1 MNFSK
6 EKEKLI
12 SQLIEKGI
20 TDIRILNAI
29 KKIPRE
35 IFIPEEYLEHAY
47 DDGALPIGY
56 GQTISQ
62 PYTVAF
68 MTEILDIKNDM
79 KVLEIG
85 TGSGYHACV
94 LCELGADVYSIERIP
109 ELYEMAKRNFEKLG
123 YTVHQKLG
131 DGSIGWEKYAPFDR
145 IIVPASAPRIPSMLI
160 RQLKNGGKMVIPI
173 GDREIQTMHLV
184 TRCDETQYMDR
195 KLQTFKFVPL
205 IGLGGWEESNS
216 KN

>member
-1 MNFSK
+1 MK
-6 EKEKLI
+6 DK
-12 SQLIEKGI
+12 
-20 TDIRILNAI
+20 RILNAI
-29 KKIPRE
+29 MKIPRE
-35 IFIPEEYLEHAY
+35 IFVPEEYLEHTY
-47 DDGALPIGY
+47 EDCALPIGY

-68 MTEILDIKNDM
+68 MTEVLDIQKYM

-94 LCELGADVYSIERIP
+94 LCELGADVYSIERILD
-109 ELYEMAKRNFEKLG
+109 LYEIAKRNFEKLG
-123 YTVHQKLG
+123 YEVNQKYG
-131 DGSIGWEKYAPFDR
+131 DGSLGWEKYAPFDR

-160 RQLKNGGKMVIPI
+160 RQLKNNGKMVIPI

-184 TRCDETQYMDR
+184 TRCDETQYIDK